1 MTVNPRALIIFARKP
16 EAGKVKTRLA
26 ATMGNDKALAI
37 YIRLLEHTRFI
48 ADELSCEKYVF
59 LTHERH
65 DDFWNGFVHEIQQGD
80 TLGDKLRH
88 AFELLFEKGH
98 EHIIVIG
105 SDCPDITP
113 EIVEE
118 GYLRLTSHDIVIG
131 PAEDGGYYLL
141 GMNKY
146 NAALFQEVKW
156 SSEVVFTQTIEKIDA
171 HNLSYYTMPM
181 LTDVDEEKD
190 LPKDWL

>member
-1 MTVNPRALIIFARKP
+1 MNCLVRNT
-16 EAGKVKTRLA
+16 
-26 ATMGNDKALAI
+26 
-37 YIRLLEHTRFI
+37 Y
-48 ADELSCEKYVF
+48 F
-59 LTHERH
+59 LHERH

-146 NAALFQEVKW
+146 NAALFQEIKW
-156 SSEVVFTQTIEKIDA
+156 SSEVVFIQTIEKIDA
-171 HNLSYYTMPM
+171 HNLSYYTVPM
-181 LTDVDEEKD
+181 LTDVDEEKG